1 LGFKAVQIGPLV
13 NYDSIEGESLN
24 RVLDSLN
31 MERNVHVGGIC
42 DANRFAKLE
51 EEYVKVQKEIRFG
64 IMLSSA
70 IRYTLVS
77 VHPPLFVSESKASE
91 DCLARARER
100 FFELLTEEADFA
112 SRKGVTLA
120 LESFC
125 YSPFIFRDLVDFLQF
140 IAGFSLEKLGIL
152 LDVGHVY
159 QAGINL
165 EKAVRLCKE
174 RLLDVHIHDATLE
187 RDYRRATHLPIG
199 KGTVDF
205 SKLIGL
211 LKEVGYNRWLTLEIR
226 GSEREVVASKRFLE
240 KLIKRTC

>member
-1 LGFKAVQIGPLV
+1 
-13 NYDSIEGESLN
+13 
-24 RVLDSLN
+24 
-31 MERNVHVGGIC
+31 
-42 DANRFAKLE
+42 
-51 EEYVKVQKEIRFG
+51 
-64 IMLSSA
+64 
-70 IRYTLVS
+70 
-77 VHPPLFVSESKASE
+77 LFVSESKASE

-112 SRKGVTLA
+112 SRRGVTLA

-125 YSPFIFRDLVDFLQF
+125 YSPFIFKDLVDFLQF

-187 RDYRRATHLPIG
+187 KDYRKATHLPIG